1 MATPTSSVPHCAFHS
16 QELPHSAPAHG
27 LGSRVA
33 PCEPQCGPQQPP
45 MQGQC
50 PAEPQAQP
58 QLIAWAPG
66 EQVGAQPRRPCR
78 RSQQP
83 VSHDH
88 RSHYSSLSCKQLSI
102 ALIRA
107 TEEHRELSPLRVRGC
122 VSSWGGAVPSYWNG
136 CFPPGPSSRKGEP
149 SWGLA
154 SCPALSDQGPPAVP
168 LCSMGTMGSGCR
180 RWLGPVSMTR

>member
-1 MATPTSSVPHCAFHS
+1 MWPTAATYAG
-16 QELPHSAPAHG
+16 A
-27 LGSRVA
+27 
-33 PCEPQCGPQQPP
+33 
-45 MQGQC
+45 QC

-83 VSHDH
+83 VSHDR
-88 RSHYSSLSCKQLSI
+88 RSHYSSLSCKQLST

-122 VSSWGGAVPSYWNG
+122 VSSWGVLCLLTGMAASRLAHLPGKVNPAGAWLAALPSPTRVPLQYLSAPWEQWVVG
-136 CFPPGPSSRKGEP
+136 AGGG
-149 SWGLA
+149 WGL
-154 SCPALSDQGPPAVP
+154 SL
-168 LCSMGTMGSGCR
+168 
-180 RWLGPVSMTR
+180 